1 MKQEQVRLLSPIE
14 TENARRNIW
23 IYRAYQG
30 LSRKD
35 MICGPVKAGTV
46 RNYEHG
52 FVPIHAEHLEIIAA
66 RLQVSAEDLLA
77 PPDFTLVF
85 DWQTR
90 KLIEAMRKLSQH
102 QRGEILRLAKLL
114 ENNGS

>member
-1 MKQEQVRLLSPIE
+1 MSQEKEQLLTPSQM
-14 TENARRNIW
+14 ENARRNIW

-30 LSRKD
+30 LSRRN
-35 MICGPVKAGTV
+35 MISGPVKAGTI

-52 FVPIHAEHLEIIAA
+52 FAPIFAPHLTIIAA
-66 RLQVSAEDLLA
+66 RLGVKVDDLLA

-90 KLIEAMRKLSQH
+90 RLIEAMRKLNQH
-102 QRGEILRLAKLL
+102 QRHEILRLARIMRAK
-114 ENNGS
+114 